1 MPADTAVL
9 SLNAVQLGPQQI
21 EALQQGKVIDHAT
34 DFAEFDVVRVYSS
47 HAFEANAFIGLA
59 EVQQEGCLKAKR
71 LMST

>member
-1 MPADTAVL
+1 
-9 SLNAVQLGPQQI
+9 
-21 EALQQGKVIDHAT
+21 LQQGKVIDHAT

-47 HAFEANAFIGLA
+47 HAIEANAFIGLA